1 MREQLATAQRTQY
14 TPEKEELEKENNEL
28 RNALLLA
35 LQAFGE
41 DEDKEEGEEGVVEK
55 GKKEEGGEEVEGEK
69 RIKS

>member
-1 MREQLATAQRTQY
+1 MREQLATAQRTKY

-35 LQAFGE
+35 LQTFGE